1 MTTEAKKRV
10 AKQENRKRA
19 VFIFKLLLLAGL
31 CYVSIQYQ
39 EWIKAQPVR
48 MFDLIRSLIF
58 YLSANILI
66 SLARIVFVYLYI
78 RRKQLVK
85 ENNVVLAINRMA
97 TLLNAAILVASIILL
112 SNLTWEAFFTSF
124 SLVAVA
130 TVLLTKDYI
139 SNTVNGLI
147 LMVSD
152 RIVLNDY
159 IKIGSHTG
167 KVVDITLS
175 NVHLLND
182 AKHVIL
188 IPNNTVFASDVINYT
203 RKASRYVEVDFEV
216 KPDMIKDLTELEEQL
231 IEAMRPYD
239 SLVKKN
245 SYELLV
251 DHVASDEISL
261 RFRFVLQASDM
272 QKEKKLKHEIL
283 RKVTQI
289 FYNKSYQV

>member
-1 MTTEAKKRV
+1 MTTEAKKKV

-19 VFIFKLLLLAGL
+19 VFIFKLLLLGGL
-31 CYVSIQYQ
+31 CYVSIHYQ
-39 EWIKAQPVR
+39 EWIKAQPA
-48 MFDLIRSLIF
+48 FLFALIKALIF
-58 YLSANILI
+58 YLSANLLI

-97 TLLNAAILVASIILL
+97 TLLNVGVLVASIFLL
-112 SNLTWEAFFTSF
+112 SDLTWEAFFTSF

-139 SNTVNGLI
+139 SNTVNGLL

-152 RIVLNDY
+152 RMLLSDY
-159 IKIGSHTG
+159 VKIGSHTG

-182 AKHVIL
+182 AKHTIL

-203 RKASRYVEVDFEV
+203 RKMSRYVEVDFEV
-216 KPDMIKDLTELEEQL
+216 KPEIIKDLRELEDQL
-231 IEAMRPYD
+231 IETMRPYD
-239 SLVKKN
+239 SMIKKN

-251 DHVASDEISL
+251 DHIASDKISL
-261 RFRFVLQASDM
+261 QFRFFLQSSDM
-272 QKEKKLKHEIL
+272 QKEKKLKHEVL

-289 FYNKSYQV
+289 FYNKTYQV